1 MVEMT
6 YTIRDEEGIHARPA
20 GMLVKKMQE
29 FGCAITIKKGDKTA
43 DGKKLFQVMKL
54 GAKCGDTISVTAEG
68 DDETAA
74 LDAAKTIL
82 EENL

>member
-1 MVEMT
+1 MSEFT
-6 YTIRDEEGIHARPA
+6 YTIKDPDGIHARPA

-29 FGCAITIKKGDKTA
+29 FAAAVAIGKGDKTA

-54 GAKCGDTISVTAEG
+54 GAKCGDAITVSAEG
-68 DDETAA
+68 DDAEAA
-74 LDAAKTIL
+74 LAAAKALL